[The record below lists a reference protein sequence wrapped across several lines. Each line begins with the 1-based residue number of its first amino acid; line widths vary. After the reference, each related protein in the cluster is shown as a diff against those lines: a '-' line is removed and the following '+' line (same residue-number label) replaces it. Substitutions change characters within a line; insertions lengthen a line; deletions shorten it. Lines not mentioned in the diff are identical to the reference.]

1 MEKITLAKD
10 TIDRQ
15 DIDTLIEW
23 LETYPRLTK
32 GEVTVNF
39 EQKWS
44 TWLGSRYSVVCNSG
58 SSANLLMLAAL
69 LEAEYITPQ
78 SKIIVPALSWATDLS
93 PVMQLGLEP
102 VLCDINL
109 DNLSM
114 DLDELEHLFQQEAPA
129 AVILVSVL
137 GLVPDMKRVT
147 ELCEKY
153 NVILLEDVCES
164 IGSKYKNKRL
174 GTFGLMSSFSTYFGH
189 HISTIEGGIVSTDDA
204 TLFNILKSIRSHGWD
219 RDMDPSFRNELR
231 SKWEVDEFNS
241 FYTFY
246 YQGFNLR
253 STDLQAFLGLGQLD
267 KLDNIC
273 KERNNNFN
281 KYIQLIDNSYYQ
293 IKVSDSDFVS
303 SFAFPV
309 IHPKRSKIVAELQ
322 QNNIETRPLICG
334 SMGKQPFYVKK
345 YGVKDLRKITEVDK
359 NGFYLPNHALMT
371 EEEIAFVST
380 IVNNGI
386 RSGEI
391 G

>member
-10 TIDRQ
+10 TINRE
-15 DIDTLIEW
+15 DIDTLIGW
-23 LETYPRLTK
+23 LQTYPRLTK
-32 GEVTVNF
+32 GEVTLQF

-44 TWLGSRYSVVCNSG
+44 NWLGSRYSVFCNSG

-69 LEAEYITPQ
+69 LEAEYIPPQ
-78 SKIIVPALSWATDLS
+78 SQIVVPALSWATDLS
-93 PVMQLGLEP
+93 PVMQLGLQP
-102 VLCDINL
+102 LLCDINL

-114 DLDELEHLFQQEAPA
+114 DLNELERLFQEEKPA

-137 GLVPDMKRVT
+137 GLVPDMERVT

-164 IGSKYKNKRL
+164 IGSKHKDKQL

-189 HISTIEGGIVSTDDA
+189 HISTIEGGVVSTDDEL
-204 TLFNILKSIRSHGWD
+204 LFNILKSIRSHGWD
-219 RDMDPSFRNELR
+219 RDMDDSFQKKLR
-231 SKWEVDEFNS
+231 SKWGVDEFNS

-273 KERNNNFN
+273 IERNSNFN
-281 KYIQLIDNSYYQ
+281 KYIQRIDNSYYQ
-293 IKVSDSDFVS
+293 FKVSDSDFVS
-303 SFAFPV
+303 SFAFPM
-309 IHPKRSKIVAELQ
+309 IHPNRNTIVTKLQ

-345 YGVKDLRKITEVDK
+345 YGVKELKNITEIDK

-371 EEEIAFVST
+371 DEEIMRVST
-380 IVNNGI
+380 IVNSGI
-386 RSGEI
+386 KSET
-391 G
+391 